1 MKNKKAKKKNKEEL
15 DQTKTYKSRKEKK
28 KDKKKRRKHPLLRK
42 IIIILIWMIILCILA
57 GAGIFA
63 GLFFGDKWTISKEML
78 LIKDEN
84 SMVYDKDGEFICELS
99 GTENRKVVAMSEM
112 SEYLPKA
119 FVAIEDKRF
128 YEHHG
133 VDIKRTAAATISFI
147 LNKGTSSVGG
157 GSSITQQL
165 VKNVTEEDATEG
177 LGGIQRKISEMSR
190 AYKIEKMLSKYQILE
205 IYLNEIYLGG
215 FGKEIHGVEVASQ
228 YYFSKPAKE
237 LDLAE
242 SAFIA
247 GINHAPNSYNPFL
260 EEKDNSEKIKTRT
273 KTVLAEMKKN
283 GILTDEEAYNAAV
296 AKVEEGLPFQEG
308 QIASKSDMTYIVRA
322 AIDEAAEQMAEEQGI
337 SKEFAENQI
346 ASGGYKLYTTQDT
359 QVYNRLKEEF
369 EKSKYIKAGNEKNQD
384 GSLKNEQSQ
393 AAMVIMDHKT
403 GQVVGMYGELGE
415 NVSVFNLNRAFSA
428 RQPGS
433 SIKPIACVAPALE
446 KGIVYAGTVYD
457 DSPTTF
463 AGNYSPVNSTGYQGL
478 CTVRTAIEHSSNVVS
493 MKILSELSPRESM
506 QFLKQLGVTTL
517 DTDKDNHLSLALGG
531 ISNGISP
538 LEMAAAYATIA
549 NDGTYIEPTF
559 FTKLENAEG
568 TVILETNQET
578 RRVMSNANAYI
589 MKEILTQPV
598 KGAGGTATGCSISG
612 MEVGAKTGTTND
624 SKDRWLCG
632 ITPYYTAATWYG
644 YDEPERVYF
653 SGNPAAKIWAAVMRD
668 IHADLPSANFT
679 KPENVVTATVCLDT
693 GKIATEQCT
702 RTYTEYFAKGAL
714 PDKCGGHKM
723 IQVCK
728 ETGYKANEFC
738 PGTEERA
745 SIERPEKEMNPSW
758 STSEN
763 GKYDN
768 DLEVCPV
775 HTKPAEEMVTVPN
788 LVGKTKTQAQ
798 KELIQLGLKYTIETQ
813 TDNTKENDVVLSQ
826 KTQSGTEVAKGT
838 VITIVINKVEEEKPP
853 EENEVEE
860 NETIDNTMD
869 SNETVEVNNTIDT

>member
-1 MKNKKAKKKNKEEL
+1 MKNKKANKKNKEEL
-15 DQTKTYKSRKEKK
+15 DKTKTYKTK
-28 KDKKKRRKHPLLRK
+28 KDKKKHRKHPVIRK
-42 IIIILIWMIILCILA
+42 IIIILIWIIILCTLA
-57 GAGIFA
+57 GAGVFA

-84 SMVYDKDGEFICELS
+84 STVYDKNGEFICELS

-133 VDIKRTAAATISFI
+133 VDLKRTAAATLSFVM
-147 LNKGTSSVGG
+147 NKGTSSVGG
-157 GSSITQQL
+157 GSTITQQL
-165 VKNVTEEDATEG
+165 VKNVTDEDETEG

-228 YYFSKPAKE
+228 YYFSKSAKD

-242 SAFIA
+242 SAYIA

-260 EEKDNSEKIKTRT
+260 EERDNSEKIKTRT
-273 KTVLAEMKKN
+273 KLVLAEMKKN

-308 QIASKSDMTYIVRA
+308 QIASKSAMTYIVKA
-322 AIDEAAEQMAEEQGI
+322 AIDEAAGQMAEEQGI
-337 SKEFAENQI
+337 SEEFAENQI

-359 QVYNRLKEEF
+359 QIHNRLQEEF
-369 EKSKYIKAGNEKNQD
+369 EKSKYIKSGNEKNKD
-384 GSLKNEQSQ
+384 GTLKNEQSQ
-393 AAMVIMDHKT
+393 AAMVIIDHTT

-415 NVSVFNLNRAFSA
+415 DASVFNLNRAFSA

-463 AGNYSPVNSTGYQGL
+463 GGGYAPGNSTGYQGL

-493 MKILSELSPRESM
+493 MKILSELSTKESI
-506 QFLKQLGVTTL
+506 QFLKQLGITTM
-517 DTDKDNHLSLALGG
+517 DDDRDNNLSLALGG

-568 TVILETNQET
+568 TVVLETKQET

-624 SKDRWLCG
+624 AVDRWLCG
-632 ITPYYTAATWYG
+632 ITPYYTAAAWYG
-644 YDEPERVYF
+644 YDEPERIYF
-653 SGNPAAKIWAAVMRD
+653 SGNPAAQIWAAVMRD
-668 IHADLPSANFT
+668 IHADLKSANFT
-679 KPENVVTATVCLDT
+679 KPDNVVTATVCLDT
-693 GKIATEQCT
+693 GKIATQQCT
-702 RTYTEYFAKGAL
+702 RTYTEYFVKGDL
-714 PDKCGGHKM
+714 PDKCGGHTM

-745 SIERPEKEMNPSW
+745 SVSRPEKEIHPSW

-775 HTKPAEEMVTVPN
+775 HAETAEKMVTVPN
-788 LVGKTKTQAQ
+788 VVGKTKADAQ
-798 KELIQLGLKYTIETQ
+798 KEFIKVGLKYTIETK
-813 TDNTKENDVVLSQ
+813 TDASKTDGVVLSQ
-826 KTQSGTEVAKGT
+826 NTQAGTEVAEGT
-838 VITIVINKVEEEKPP
+838 VITIVVNELEEEEPP
-853 EENEVEE
+853 QENEVEE
-860 NETIDNTMD
+860 NETIDNT
-869 SNETVEVNNTIDT
+869 TVTNDTDVVDNTIDT